1 LKLFRKNLL
10 HKKNF
15 YILIIFSYLLIF
27 NYKNLVFSSQENYFD
42 EMELNNNTKDG
53 FESKGAIPTNPFEL
67 VDILRKSNSMNDAT
81 SPSDAI
87 DEAIRSFDN
96 LNLND
101 N

>member
-1 LKLFRKNLL
+1 MKLFRKILL
-10 HKKNF
+10 HKKIL
-15 YILIIFSYLLIF
+15 YVLIIFSYLLISS
-27 NYKNLVFSSQENYFD
+27 NNNQVLSSQGNYFD

-53 FESKGAIPTNPFEL
+53 FESTGAIPTNPFEL
-67 VDILRKSNSMNDAT
+67 VDILRKTNSMNDAT

-96 LNLND
+96 LNSND